1 MKLMLFSFL
10 FQMLGLSYFYGGFL
24 VGPQVISCHV
34 ITNREFN
41 CQGSVSTLRP
51 VSLFLQI

>member
-34 ITNREFN
+34 ITQTGNLIFKGLYLHCE
-41 CQGSVSTLRP
+41 P
-51 VSLFLQI
+51 SLFSL